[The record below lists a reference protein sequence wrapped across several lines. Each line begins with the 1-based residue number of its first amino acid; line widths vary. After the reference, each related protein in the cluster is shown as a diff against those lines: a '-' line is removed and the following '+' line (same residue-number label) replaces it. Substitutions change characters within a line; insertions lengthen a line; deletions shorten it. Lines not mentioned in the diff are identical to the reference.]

1 MRTTERLTVTVSRP
15 VADALR
21 ARARSSGSSVSALT
35 DRALRDYLLGLAMAA
50 QPQTADEDWLSAV
63 AEAVEADGR

>member
-1 MRTTERLTVTVSRP
+1 MSRP